1 MNIPYNGEK
10 IRLFIAK
17 NGFVAVLEEMTGS
30 RMPPNEL
37 PRRKQRGIKKENVYP
52 LRRKRRGIEPTEI
65 H

>member
-1 MNIPYNGEK
+1 MNIPNNGEK

-37 PRRKQRGIKKENVYP
+37 PRRKQRGI
-52 LRRKRRGIEPTEI
+52 EPTEI

>member
-1 MNIPYNGEK
+1 MNLFSRPDIHINLEGLNEQATDLAK
-10 IRLFIAK
+10 I
-17 NGFVAVLEEMTGS
+17 
-30 RMPPNEL
+30 NEL